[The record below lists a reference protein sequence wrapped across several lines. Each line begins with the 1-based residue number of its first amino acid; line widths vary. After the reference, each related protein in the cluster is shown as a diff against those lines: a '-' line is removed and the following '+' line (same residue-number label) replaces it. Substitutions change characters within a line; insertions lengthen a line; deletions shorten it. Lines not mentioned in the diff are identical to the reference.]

1 MSKLSKREF
10 VKGAAA
16 VVTAGLVLPGR
27 SAPATFA
34 IVVVY
39 NDWHR
44 QAQTF
49 AAALSERGAQ
59 ALAVQ
64 GDAGRLW
71 YARLRGL
78 VRGGSR
84 RIAGMT
90 THTDL
95 LILETLARDEGLK
108 VRRRNSVGGARLVSW
123 VMT

>member
-1 MSKLSKREF
+1 MLSKREF

-16 VVTAGLVLPGR
+16 VVTAGLALPGR
-27 SAPATFA
+27 SAPATFE
-34 IVVVY
+34 IVVY

-49 AAALSERGAQ
+49 AAALSGRGAR
-59 ALAVQ
+59 AFAVQ

-71 YARLRGL
+71 YDRLRGL
-78 VRGGSR
+78 VRGGTR
-84 RIAGMT
+84 GIAGMT

-108 VRRRNSVGGARLVSW
+108 VRHRNSVGGARLISW

>member
-1 MSKLSKREF
+1 MLNRREF

-16 VVTAGLVLPGR
+16 VVAAGLALPGR
-27 SAPATFA
+27 STPAT
-34 IVVVY
+34 IEVVVY
-39 NDWHR
+39 NDWHP

-49 AAALSERGAQ
+49 AAALSDRGAR
-59 ALAVQ
+59 AFAVQ

-71 YARLRGL
+71 YDRLRGL
-78 VRGGSR
+78 VRGGTR

-95 LILETLARDEGLK
+95 FILETLARDEGLK
-108 VRRRNSVGGARLVSW
+108 VRQRNSGGGPRLVSW

>member
-27 SAPATFA
+27 SAPPSFA
-34 IVVVY
+34 VVVY

-44 QAQTF
+44 QAETF
-49 AAALSERGAQ
+49 ATALSERGAR

-71 YARLRGL
+71 YDRLRGL

-108 VRRRNSVGGARLVSW
+108 VRQRNSVGGARLVSW

>member
-1 MSKLSKREF
+1 MLSKRDF
-10 VKGAAA
+10 VRGAAA
-16 VVTAGLVLPGR
+16 VAAGLVLPGR
-27 SAPATFA
+27 SAPATFEV
-34 IVVVY
+34 VVVY
-39 NDWHR
+39 NGWHR

-49 AAALSERGAQ
+49 AAALSERGAR

-71 YARLRGL
+71 YDRLRGL

-84 RIAGMT
+84 RIEGMT

-108 VRRRNSVGGARLVSW
+108 VRRRSSVGGARLVSW

>member
-16 VVTAGLVLPGR
+16 VVTAGLVRPGR
-27 SAPATFA
+27 SAPASFA
-34 IVVVY
+34 VVVVY

-44 QAQTF
+44 QAETF
-49 AAALSERGAQ
+49 ATALSERGAC

-71 YARLRGL
+71 YDRLRGL

-108 VRRRNSVGGARLVSW
+108 VRRRSSVGGARLVSW